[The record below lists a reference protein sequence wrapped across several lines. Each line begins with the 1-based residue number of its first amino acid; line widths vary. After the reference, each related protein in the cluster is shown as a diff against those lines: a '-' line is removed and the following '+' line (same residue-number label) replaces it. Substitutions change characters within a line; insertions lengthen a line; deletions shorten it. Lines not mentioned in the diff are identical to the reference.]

1 MTDLELNKR
10 LAKDL
15 GYFISE
21 YHQNDGVTN
30 LWVTKNNPDDNKDTP
45 YNQLGW
51 RVFNVITSAADREA
65 VIEHYKIDVSFD
77 SALQIW
83 MAYILKAKPMTRN
96 EYITGFEGADKD
108 RTTAIINCFKK
119 IVENGE

>member
-65 VIEHYKIDVSFD
+65 VIEHYKISVYFGSNRHPERWICEQGGRIRDID
-77 SALQIW
+77 
-83 MAYILKAKPMTRN
+83 P
-96 EYITGFEGADKD
+96 D

-119 IVENGE
+119 IVEDKADE